1 MTERVAMLNRKAED
15 IEKKDARVKD
25 SSGGWP
31 GVWSDGRLNTH
42 LEKRTHERIPTKLQA
57 RFFLG
62 NTVYAGNI
70 TNLSEKGMF
79 ISTDVSLP
87 LNYRLEVLV
96 RLKGNVLK
104 IPARIRRSVQS
115 DNHLLLDSGHG
126 MGVELTNFPRAYL
139 QYVNTLRSAV

>member
-1 MTERVAMLNRKAED
+1 MSERTAMLIRKEEAT
-15 IEKKDARVKD
+15 EKKDTPKKSD
-25 SSGGWP
+25 GGCWP

-42 LEKRTHERIPTKLQA
+42 PEKRTHERIPSKLQA

-62 NTVYAGNI
+62 NAVYTGTI

-104 IPARIRRSVQS
+104 IPARIKRSVQS
-115 DNHLLLDSGHG
+115 DNHLLPDPEHG
-126 MGVELTNFPRAYL
+126 MGVELTSFPRAYL
-139 QYVNTLRSAV
+139 QYINTLRSAV